1 MKEGETIMASLRSF
15 IAIELSPLIK
25 AKIEEIQNKL
35 KSLTSEV
42 RWVRPE
48 GIHLTLKF
56 LGNIEEERIPE
67 ISDIIRKCSTD
78 TTSFTLKVHSLGAF
92 PNEKN
97 PKVIWVG
104 AEDNSGTLGKLQ
116 QFLEN
121 RLSTIGFK
129 VEKRAFSPHLTL
141 GRLKS
146 PKGGSRLTQGLEDY
160 KYFDFGTFEAK
171 EVCLFKS
178 ELKPGGAIYT
188 KLKTFPLP

>member
-1 MKEGETIMASLRSF
+1 MSQIRSF
-15 IAIELSPLIK
+15 IAIELSPSIK
-25 AKIEEIQNKL
+25 AKIEEIQNNL
-35 KSLTSEV
+35 KSLTSDV

-56 LGNIEEERIPE
+56 LGTIEEESIPE
-67 ISDIIRKCSTD
+67 ISDIIRKCSTG
-78 TTSFTLKVHSLGAF
+78 TTAFTLKVQSLGAF

-97 PKVIWVG
+97 PKVIWAGV
-104 AEDNSGTLGKLQ
+104 EDDSGTLAKLQ
-116 QFLEN
+116 QALEN
-121 RLSTIGFK
+121 RLSSIGFK

-146 PKGGSRLTQGLEDY
+146 PKEKGVLTQGLEDY
-160 KYFDFGTFEAK
+160 KHLEFGTFEAK

-188 KLKTFPLP
+188 KLKTFSLQ

>member
-1 MKEGETIMASLRSF
+1 MSQLRSF

-25 AKIEEIQNKL
+25 TKIEEIQNKL
-35 KSLTSEV
+35 KPSSSDV

-56 LGNIEEERIPE
+56 LGNIEEEMIPE
-67 ISDIIRKCSTD
+67 ISDIIRKCSAD
-78 TTSFTLKVHSLGAF
+78 TTSFTLEIRSLGAF

-116 QFLEN
+116 QSLEN
-121 RLSTIGFK
+121 RLSTLGFK

-146 PKGGSRLTQGLEDY
+146 SKGKSRLTQGLEDY
-160 KYFDFGTFEAK
+160 KHFEFGTFEAK

-188 KLKTFPLP
+188 KLKAFPLQ

>member
-1 MKEGETIMASLRSF
+1 MPQIRSF

-35 KSLTSEV
+35 KSSTPNV
-42 RWVRPE
+42 RWVRTE

-67 ISDIIRKCSTD
+67 ISDIIKQCSTD
-78 TTSFTLKVHSLGAF
+78 TTPFLLKVCTLGAF

-104 AEDNSGTLGKLQ
+104 AEDESGKLSKLQ
-116 QFLEN
+116 LALEKK
-121 RLSTIGFK
+121 LADIGFK
-129 VEKRAFSPHLTL
+129 AEKRFFSPHLTL

-146 PKGGSRLTQGLEDY
+146 PKGKRELTQRLEDY
-160 KYFDFGTFEAK
+160 KQCELGSFEAQ

-188 KLKTFPLP
+188 KLKVFPLQ

>member
-1 MKEGETIMASLRSF
+1 MSQIRSF

-25 AKIEEIQNKL
+25 VKIEEIQNNL
-35 KSLTSEV
+35 KSLTSDV

-67 ISDIIRKCSTD
+67 VSDIIRKCSTD
-78 TTSFTLKVHSLGAF
+78 TTSFTLSVRSLGAF

-97 PKVIWVG
+97 PKVIWAG
-104 AEDNSGTLGKLQ
+104 AEDDSGTLAKLQ
-116 QFLEN
+116 QALEN
-121 RLSTIGFK
+121 ILSSIGFK

-146 PKGGSRLTQGLEDY
+146 PKGKGRLTQGLEDY
-160 KYFDFGTFEAK
+160 KHFEFGTFEAK

-188 KLKTFPLP
+188 KLKTFSLQ

>member
-1 MKEGETIMASLRSF
+1 VECEPGMSQIRSF
-15 IAIELSPLIK
+15 IAIELPLLIK
-25 AKIEEIQNKL
+25 SSIEEIQNKL
-35 KSLTSEV
+35 KSSTADV

-56 LGNIEEERIPE
+56 LGNIEEERISE
-67 ISDIIRKCSTD
+67 ISDLVTQCASDIS
-78 TTSFTLKVHSLGAF
+78 SFPLTVRTLGAF

-104 AEDNSGTLGKLQ
+104 TDDDSGSLSKLQ
-116 QFLEN
+116 QALEN
-121 RLSTIGFK
+121 RLSHIGFK

-146 PKGGSRLTQGLEDY
+146 PKGKRELITTLADHKQSEC
-160 KYFDFGTFEAK
+160 GTFEAQ

-178 ELKPGGAIYT
+178 ELKPSGAIYT
-188 KLKTFPLP
+188 KLKIFPLH